1 METFIKSPLN
11 YTGGKYR
18 LLPQILPLFPQKVGV
33 FHDIFCGGANVCI
46 NVSAKQIVANDTNEV
61 VIRLFNYF
69 KKTPVDDVMSGMLEI
84 IQYYQLSESNI
95 KGYDFYECES
105 SSGLSP
111 YNKEKFSVLKKD
123 YNNPVFNKFNKDLM
137 FYTLIVYGFNN
148 QIRFNRKGE
157 YNMPVGKRDFNTNM
171 QKNVKRFVTKL
182 NESNIVFEN
191 KSYEEMIIDKNSF
204 IYADPPYLIST
215 ATYNESDGW
224 NETKEKH
231 LLSFLSNHQKD
242 GGMFALSNVVE
253 HKNKKNEMLLEWA
266 NENHF
271 KVHPL
276 NFSYSNSSYHGKDK
290 ESITKEVL
298 ITNY

>member
-1 METFIKSPLN
+1 MEPFIKSPLN

-18 LLPQILPLFPQKVGV
+18 LLPQILPLFPQEVGI
-33 FHDIFCGGANVCI
+33 FHDIFCGGANVCV
-46 NVSAKQIVANDTNEV
+46 NVKAQQIIANDTNEV
-61 VIRLFNYF
+61 VISLFNYF
-69 KKTPVDDVMSGMLEI
+69 KKTPVSDVINGILEI
-84 IQYYQLSESNI
+84 IHYYQLSESNVN
-95 KGYDFYECES
+95 GYDFYNCES

-111 YNKEKFSVLKKD
+111 YNKEKFSILKKD
-123 YNNPVFNKFNKDLM
+123 YNNVLFNQFDKNLM
-137 FYTLIVYGFNN
+137 FYMLIVYGFNN

-171 QKNVKRFVTKL
+171 QKNVKKFVEKL
-182 NESNIVFEN
+182 NGSNIIFEN
-191 KSYEEMIIDKNSF
+191 KSYEDMLIDKCSF

-224 NETKEKH
+224 NENKEKH
-231 LLSFLSNHQKD
+231 LLSFLNNHHIV

-271 KVHPL
+271 KIHPL